1 MNILLLGE
9 GGGRDHALAWKIAQS
24 PVVTRFFITKR
35 NAGMLSIGEEALVD
49 ANNHKALVAFCK
61 ELSIELAVVSP
72 DALLASGVVDALTE
86 AGIPAFGPT
95 KAAAQIEWSKAYAKQ
110 VMEEEGIP
118 TARGKTFTDY
128 IDAKAYVDAH
138 PLPVVVKASG
148 LARGKGVTVAASREE
163 AVAALQAAMVDDVFE
178 GSGKEVVIE
187 EFLEG
192 TEISIHALA
201 AGDDA
206 VLFPPSKDHKRVF
219 DDDKGPNTGGMGAIV
234 PVPVPEGLLPDVRD
248 TIVLPLLRG
257 LKKRDRSFYGLLYP
271 GLMLTAQGPKVVE
284 FNARFGDPEAEV
296 YMRLLQDDVVP
307 ALLAI
312 AHGSLPEEL
321 QWSSNAVA
329 GIMMASGGYPDHY
342 EKGKIITGIEEA
354 EKSGAVVFHAG
365 TKMEN
370 GKLVTNGGRV
380 LNVTA
385 TGKDLSEALQ
395 NTYAAIGRISFEGAH
410 YRTDIGKRA
419 LR

>member
-1 MNILLLGE
+1 
-9 GGGRDHALAWKIAQS
+9 
-24 PVVTRFFITKR
+24 
-35 NAGMLSIGEEALVD
+35 MLSIGEEALVD

-118 TARGKTFTDY
+118 TAGSRTFTDY

-234 PVPVPEGLLPDVRD
+234 PVSVPEGLLPDVRD

-257 LKKRDRSFYGLLYP
+257 LKKRGRPFYGLLYP
-271 GLMLTAQGPKVVE
+271 GLMLTAEGPKVVE

-296 YMRLLQDDVVP
+296 YVRLLESDIVP

-312 AHGSLPEEL
+312 AHGLLPEEL

-329 GIMMASGGYPDHY
+329 GIMMASGGYPDAY
-342 EKGKIITGIEEA
+342 EKGKAITGIEEA
-354 EKSGAVVFHAG
+354 EKEGAVVFHAG

-385 TGKDLSEALQ
+385 MGKDLPEALK
-395 NTYAAIGRISFEGAH
+395 NAYAAIGKISFEGGAH
-410 YRTDIGKRA
+410 YRTDIGKKA
-419 LR
+419 LIILK